1 MSTAMWCMTSSV
13 DDEEKTGCR
22 SQCKCYLRNM
32 TLELPE
38 QELGSLRLTPA
49 QARLELAVGLYAGR
63 RVTLGHG
70 AMIGG
75 VSHTEFMH
83 EIGRRGLNIH
93 YTIEDAMHDV
103 ATVDK
108 LCAQRDGE

>member
-1 MSTAMWCMTSSV
+1 MTSSV
-13 DDEEKTGCR
+13 GNEQKTGCR
-22 SQCKCYLRNM
+22 SRREWYLRSV
-32 TLELPE
+32 TFELPE
-38 QELGSLRLTPA
+38 RELGSLQLTPA

-70 AMIGG
+70 VMIGG
-75 VSHTEFMH
+75 VSHTKFMH
-83 EIGRRGLNIH
+83 EIGRRGVNIH

-108 LCAQRDGE
+108 LCAQRDAE